1 MITYRKENE
10 VLVTALL
17 NGVKIAHIEKLSD
30 FYTVEVN
37 YVRRRFRVKHRAL
50 ITGYIKKLHY
60 RMNKINNPPKME
72 VSRLVTGNYEILD

>member
-1 MITYRKENE
+1 MIEYRKENE

-17 NGVKIAHIEKLSD
+17 NGVKIGHIEKLRD

-50 ITGYIKKLHY
+50 ITGYVKKLHY
-60 RMNKINNPPKME
+60 RLNKINNPPRMKE
-72 VSRLVTGNYEILD
+72 SILKGEYVILD